1 MNTLTE
7 LRNKVK
13 GKTILQGEEGYDNA
27 RSVWNGMIDK
37 HPSAIVYCKDA
48 SDVANV
54 VRYARENNLLL
65 AVRGGGHN
73 VAGLGTCD
81 GGIVL
86 DLSMMKGIQVDS
98 VNKVA
103 KAEAGLTWGE
113 FDKATQTYG
122 LATTGGLISS
132 TGIAGLTLGG
142 GIGWLVRKY
151 GMTIDNLIS
160 VEIVTADGKM
170 LRASEKE
177 NQDLFW
183 AIRGGGG
190 NFGVVTSFEYS
201 LHKVGPEVYG
211 GALFYP
217 LEMSYEVMEK
227 YSSWQSSLPD
237 EISTLLVFMTA
248 PPLPFIPSELQGTKM
263 VSIALCH
270 VGSKE
275 EGERIVA
282 PMRALKPAV
291 DIVGPIPYVALQS
304 AFDASAPR
312 GIKAYWKTSY
322 PRYLNSEFFE
332 ILYKQASS
340 LPSPFSMIHIHQL
353 GGAINR
359 KSKEDTAFWHR
370 DAPFVLNIIGFWM
383 DPADTNSSIE
393 WVRQTWNAVKPL
405 STEGVYS
412 NFMVAEDS
420 DQVKLAYGGNYSK
433 LANIKKKY
441 DPTNLFRVNQNIKPA

>member
-1 MNTLTE
+1 MSTLAE
-7 LRNKVK
+7 LKSKVK

-27 RSVWNGMIDK
+27 RRVWNGMIDK
-37 HPSAIVYCKDA
+37 HPSAVVYCKDA
-48 SDVANV
+48 TDVANV
-54 VRYARENNLLL
+54 VRFARENNILL

-86 DLSMMKGIQVDS
+86 DLSLMKRIEVDS
-98 VNKVA
+98 GNKIA

-151 GMTIDNLIS
+151 GMTIDNLVS
-160 VEIVTADGKM
+160 VEIVTANGDM
-170 LRASEKE
+170 VRASEKE

-201 LHKVGPEVYG
+201 LHKVGPEVFG

-217 LEMSYEVMEK
+217 LEMSYEVLEK
-227 YSSWQSSLPD
+227 YSAWQSSLPN
-237 EISTLLVFMTA
+237 EISTLLIFMTA
-248 PPLPFIPSELQGTKM
+248 PPLPFIPAELQGTKM
-263 VSIALCH
+263 VAVALCH
-270 VGSKE
+270 TGSKE

-282 PMRALKPAV
+282 PIRALKPAV

-322 PRYLNSEFFE
+322 PKHLNSEFFE

-340 LPSPFSMIHIHQL
+340 LPTPFSQIHIHQL
-353 GGAINR
+353 GGAVSM

-370 DAPFVLNIIGFWM
+370 DAPFVLNIVGFWM
-383 DPADTNSSIE
+383 DMADTNRSID
-393 WVRQTWNAVKPL
+393 WVRQTWNAVKPF
-405 STEGVYS
+405 SKEGVYA
-412 NFMVAEDS
+412 NFMTAEDT
-420 DQVKLAYGGNYSK
+420 DQVKLAYGGNYSR
-433 LANIKKKY
+433 LASIKKKY